1 MKNAFPLL
9 NFPDVNIEL
18 DKDDDGPQI
27 FDPFRKKW
35 LVCTPEE
42 WVRQHLLAYLYEY
55 KKYPRSLLKVEGSV
69 EAFGQKRRFDAVVY
83 SREIS
88 PLMIVECKAPTV
100 KISDKTLQ
108 QIAVYHSSLKTPYL
122 LISNGIK
129 HFCCKMKTDGRY
141 AFLDDIPDYEMLLKN
156 SKY

>member
-1 MKNAFPLL
+1 MKKDLPLF
-9 NFPDVNIEL
+9 NFPGVHIEL
-18 DKDDDGPQI
+18 DEADGGPEI

-42 WVRQHLLAYLYEY
+42 WVRQHLLAFLHEH
-55 KKYPRSLLKVEGSV
+55 KKYPRSLVKVEGSV
-69 EAFGQKRRFDAVVY
+69 EAFGQKRRFDALVY

-100 KISDKTLQ
+100 KISDKTLH

-129 HFCCKMKTDGRY
+129 HFCCKMKADGSY
-141 AFLDDIPDYEMLLKN
+141 AFLDEIPDYETLLRS
-156 SKY
+156 SKS